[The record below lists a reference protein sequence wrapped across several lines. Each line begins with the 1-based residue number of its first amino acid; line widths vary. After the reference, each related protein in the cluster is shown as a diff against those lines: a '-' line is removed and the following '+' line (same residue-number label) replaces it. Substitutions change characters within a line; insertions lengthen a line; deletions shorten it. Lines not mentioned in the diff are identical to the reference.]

1 MTMGTESQIEIHF
14 RNLLRGDLDRV
25 MQIERS
31 CFFIPWN
38 RATMIHKLAGRR
50 IIAQVATLGRDD
62 PIAYLI
68 CDVLP
73 AEIEIKNM
81 AVDPH
86 YQRLGI
92 GRAIID
98 RLIAK
103 KRPRIVAAVWE
114 RNVEAQLFFRAMG
127 FRVVEQI
134 CEYWKDGPKDEYAYL
149 MTKDL
154 SAA

>member
-1 MTMGTESQIEIHF
+1 MRTESQIDIHF
-14 RNLLRGDLDRV
+14 RNLLRGDFDRV

-31 CFFIPWN
+31 CFFTPWN

-50 IIAQVATLGRDD
+50 TIARVATLGRDD

-68 CDVLP
+68 YNLLITEV
-73 AEIEIKNM
+73 EIENM

-92 GRAIID
+92 GRRMID

-103 KRPRIVAAVWE
+103 KRPKIVAAVWE

-127 FRVVEQI
+127 FRVVEQLY
-134 CEYWKDGPKDEYAYL
+134 EYWKDGPKDEYAYL

-154 SAA
+154 SAP